1 MNLLEVNDIH
11 VYIHSFYILHGISFS
26 VPEGKTTV
34 LLGRNGSGKTTTMR
48 AILGLNPPRKGEIM
62 YKGENITN
70 LPTHKIVQRGVG
82 YVPDTRRIIKS
93 LTVEQNLIIALRK
106 GGKSFEERMDE
117 VYYLFPDIEVFL
129 RQKAGSL
136 SGGQQQM
143 LAVARALINE
153 NDLLLIDEPTEGL
166 SPLLAKNVLRT
177 LQKIKEKKTVLLVE
191 QNFAA
196 AKAVGDFY
204 YIFDDGK
211 IAHNGKMED
220 LVDDQELISRYLGVN
235 V

>member
-1 MNLLEVNDIH
+1 MNLLEVKDIH
-11 VYIHSFYILHGISFS
+11 VYIHSFYIIHGISFE

-48 AILGLNPPRKGEIM
+48 AILGLNPPRKGEIK
-62 YKGENITN
+62 YKGENITH
-70 LPTHKIVQRGVG
+70 LPTHEIVQRGVG
-82 YVPDTRRIIKS
+82 YVPDSRRIIKT
-93 LTVEQNLIIALRK
+93 LTVEQNLTIALRK
-106 GGKSFEERMDE
+106 GTKNYDERME
-117 VYYLFPDIEVFL
+117 EIFELFPDFQHFMA
-129 RQKAGSL
+129 QKAGSL

-143 LAVARALINE
+143 LAIARALIND
-153 NDLLLIDEPTEGL
+153 NNLLLIDEPTEGL
-166 SPLLAKNVLRT
+166 SPLLAKNVLQT
-177 LQKIKEKKTVLLVE
+177 LHAIKETRTVLLVE

-211 IAHNGKMED
+211 IVHNGKMED
-220 LVDDQELISRYLGVN
+220 LVDDYELISRYLGVS